1 MMVDNILDRTVG
13 DSREQAAITRPRFKH
28 IFCLCRSCIDWPS
41 GRACSG
47 FRSDRMERWSG
58 GLLKSS
64 PLASHPNR
72 CDTQLCWIWYG
83 KKGQLAHSAVVSSDS
98 GSPPNPR
105 SRPAPA
111 LCGHIPVSHSAATSC
126 QKWAAFPTQFARGI
140 FLHPSTVAAV
150 TPNLSALPGIA
161 ALANRFSSWLAHNQH
176 WGAGRHICLPL
187 CLDSHKAACK
197 DWRPTVLK
205 GSKVGQLM

>member
-1 MMVDNILDRTVG
+1 MMVDNISDRTVG
-13 DSREQAAITRPRFKH
+13 DSREQATITRPRFKH

-98 GSPPNPR
+98 GSPPNPKVTA
-105 SRPAPA
+105 STCAMRPHPC
-111 LCGHIPVSHSAATSC
+111 LTLGCHQLPKMGSFSDPVCQGHLPSPVNSCSCNSQPVS
-126 QKWAAFPTQFARGI
+126 
-140 FLHPSTVAAV
+140 PSWHCGLGQQVFK
-150 TPNLSALPGIA
+150 
-161 ALANRFSSWLAHNQH
+161 LA
-176 WGAGRHICLPL
+176 CP
-187 CLDSHKAACK
+187 
-197 DWRPTVLK
+197 
-205 GSKVGQLM
+205 

>member
-1 MMVDNILDRTVG
+1 MMVDSISDRTVG

-64 PLASHPNR
+64 PPASHPNR

-98 GSPPNPR
+98 GSPPQPQ
-105 SRPAPA
+105 
-111 LCGHIPVSHSAATSC
+111 GHGQHLRYAATSLSHTRLPP
-126 QKWAAFPTQFARGI
+126 AAKNGQLFR
-140 FLHPSTVAAV
+140 PS
-150 TPNLSALPGIA
+150 LPGA
-161 ALANRFSSWLAHNQH
+161 SSFTRQ
-176 WGAGRHICLPL
+176 
-187 CLDSHKAACK
+187 
-197 DWRPTVLK
+197 
-205 GSKVGQLM
+205 QLQP